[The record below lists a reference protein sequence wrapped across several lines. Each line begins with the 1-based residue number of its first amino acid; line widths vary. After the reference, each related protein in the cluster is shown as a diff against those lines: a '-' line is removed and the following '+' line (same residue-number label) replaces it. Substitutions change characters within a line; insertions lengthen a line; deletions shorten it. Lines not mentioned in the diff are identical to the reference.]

1 MNLKPILVA
10 ALVLGAAACGSTS
23 GTGGSTSSPSNTG
36 GAGGAGSTSS
46 TSSASSGGG
55 SSSSGGSGGATTG
68 SGGGGGGGASVSV
81 GSSSSGSGGPC
92 ELHGNTMNFTVI
104 QLPGTPTP
112 TCGDVQPI
120 TFDGK
125 VRTENGL
132 IYVDTCGPNAGCAAK
147 EIRIS
152 VAGLLFTPDDAQSI
166 PNGTFVHVVWSSL
179 YPAPSSGA
187 CGRAL
192 LVRNLPTWQGVANP
206 IASHKSLWLFATLGP
221 ALSQV
226 GAADDRTAL
235 EADEVERCTSQDLE
249 PVVAYDLKLK
259 ATDANV
265 SVTAMN
271 GHRASLSIPS
281 GAQKGEYAMIND
293 QVGVAGNASLMRSYY
308 VFRLAP

>member
-1 MNLKPILVA
+1 
-10 ALVLGAAACGSTS
+10 
-23 GTGGSTSSPSNTG
+23 
-36 GAGGAGSTSS
+36 
-46 TSSASSGGG
+46 
-55 SSSSGGSGGATTG
+55 
-68 SGGGGGGGASVSV
+68 
-81 GSSSSGSGGPC
+81 
-92 ELHGNTMNFTVI
+92 MNFTVV

-112 TCGDVQPI
+112 TCGDVNPI

-125 VRTENGL
+125 VRAENGL

-152 VAGLLFTPDDAQSI
+152 VAGQFFTPEDTQAI
-166 PNGTFVHVVWSSL
+166 PNGTFVHVVWASL
-179 YPAPSSGA
+179 YPSPSASA
-187 CGRAL
+187 CGRTL

-235 EADEVERCTSQDLE
+235 KVDEVQTCASSAPD
-249 PVVAYDLKLK
+249 PVVAYDVKVT

-265 SVTAMN
+265 SVTAVN

-281 GAQKGEYAMIND
+281 GAQKGEYALIND
-293 QVGVAGNASLMRSYY
+293 RVGIAGTTDITRSYY
-308 VFRLAP
+308 FFRLGL